1 MKKSFEDL
9 QVVIDTLNKKAA
21 AVRVEYNGLLNQFNS
36 EDLEKDNEFAKK
48 IEYLLADCEKDINGT
63 KANKGP
69 LQDEDDGGRAEQKS
83 DLVTRKKTIIARIN
97 KMVSQFNDNNKMTKD
112 SNKNSV
118 TDKEINDLVLKNEE
132 I

>member
-9 QVVIDTLNKKAA
+9 QVLIDTLNKKAA

-36 EDLEKDNEFAKK
+36 EDLEKDNEFVNK

-69 LQDEDDGGRAEQKS
+69 Q
-83 DLVTRKKTIIARIN
+83 
-97 KMVSQFNDNNKMTKD
+97 
-112 SNKNSV
+112 
-118 TDKEINDLVLKNEE
+118 
-132 I
+132 